1 VRSREA
7 ATISSGGG
15 RDRRLRRGRPID
27 TGPLSLLGG
36 PVRALAL
43 ALATG
48 CGGAGAAPAE
58 PAPAAVDDLTA
69 RDVVGHWTG
78 DWGTLYLRLE
88 ADGSVRG
95 VYPRD
100 DGALVG
106 RVDNGVLTGWW
117 CEAPTRRPD
126 RDAGDV
132 ELVFERAG
140 DRLILRGAWRDGAT
154 SEEWHRGWDL
164 EQTETP
170 VDFAL
175 LAAFDDEQR
184 FCRRPD

>member
-1 VRSREA
+1 MSPESSRGDRVA
-7 ATISSGGG
+7 VMTIAIGLVG
-15 RDRRLRRGRPID
+15 
-27 TGPLSLLGG
+27 
-36 PVRALAL
+36 A
-43 ALATG
+43 G
-48 CGGAGAAPAE
+48 CGGAAAPAAAPVAE
-58 PAPAAVDDLTA
+58 PADDITA

-126 RDAGDV
+126 ADAGDV
-132 ELVFERAG
+132 ELVFERDG
-140 DRLILRGAWRDGAT
+140 GHLVLRGAWRDGAT
-154 SEEWHRGWDL
+154 SEDWHRGWDL
-164 EQTETP
+164 ERTDTP

-175 LAAFDDEQR
+175 LAGLDDEQR
-184 FCRRPD
+184 FCAPP